1 MIERFDSSPLIELIA
16 EVRWTVDAV
25 MDLNVPFYQG
35 ASANSSEE
43 FFTRLHSKL
52 SSIGYGAAER
62 LTPAGFPLMNQ
73 SAAFRYKRSVAEGE
87 SPDHSASSIFQAGA
101 GLFSVHA
108 VQPYKSWDQFR
119 PVVQKGLEAF
129 LAAKPPATGEFSLVL
144 RYVDAFKDELTD
156 GKPLKEFLA
165 DVMGIKVSI
174 PDALTILS
182 KDGTS
187 IVPMIHVVIPL
198 AFGSFQIQIA
208 EGELQGEK
216 VFLMENTVSIA
227 ASHGANVEKMLASL
241 NEARE
246 VLHKSFVGLTQPIH
260 AAMGLSEGT

>member
-16 EVRWTVDAV
+16 EVRWSVDSAI
-25 MDLNVPFYQG
+25 DSSVPFFQG
-35 ASANSSEE
+35 ANANSSEE

-52 SSIGYGAAER
+52 SSLGYGAAER

-73 SAAFRYKRSVAEGE
+73 SATFRYKRSVTEGA
-87 SPDHSASSIFQAGA
+87 SSDHSASAIFQAGA

-108 VQPYKSWDQFR
+108 VQPYKSWDQFK
-119 PVVQKGLEAF
+119 PVVAKGLEAF
-129 LAAKPPATGEFSLVL
+129 LAAKPPVSGEFGLVL
-144 RYVDAFKDELTD
+144 RYIDAFKQELTG
-156 GKPLKEFLA
+156 GKPLKEFLFE
-165 DVMGIKVSI
+165 VMGIEVSI
-174 PDALTILS
+174 PKVLTDLS

-216 VFLMENTVSIA
+216 VFLMENTINIA
-227 ASHGANVEKMLASL
+227 ASHAANVEQMLQSL
-241 NEARE
+241 NEARA
-246 VLHKSFVGLTQPIH
+246 VLHRSFVGLTQPIH